1 MDGLNVPRVFLLK
14 KTITMTANSIAIAID
29 ATTTT
34 TTAATYPDLN
44 FEFDDVPITLK
55 KIIMIIIIQ

>member
-1 MDGLNVPRVFLLK
+1 MVGLNVPRAFLLK
-14 KTITMTANSIAIAID
+14 KTITMTANNIAIAID

-44 FEFDDVPITLK
+44 FELDDVPISF
-55 KIIMIIIIQ
+55 